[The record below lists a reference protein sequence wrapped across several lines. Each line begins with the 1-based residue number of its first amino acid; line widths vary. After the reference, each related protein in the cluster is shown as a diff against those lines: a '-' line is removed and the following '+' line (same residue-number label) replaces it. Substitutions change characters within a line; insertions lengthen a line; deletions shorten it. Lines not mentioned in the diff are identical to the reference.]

1 MDFFETINKR
11 YSVRGFKDKKV
22 EKEKLNQILEAG
34 RRAPTGV
41 NYQPIKIFVI
51 DTEKNKELLK
61 EIYPQ
66 PWFVE
71 APLVICVVASHKEAW
86 TRPWDGKNIAEI
98 DASIVMDHMILAA
111 TALGLGTCYIAAFK
125 PYAAL
130 KLFDYDETLEPI
142 LFTPLGYPN
151 AEPSER
157 NNVRKNLTD
166 LVIYK

>member
-22 EKEKLNQILEAG
+22 EKEKLDQILEAG

-71 APLVICVVASHKEAW
+71 APLVI
-86 TRPWDGKNIAEI
+86 
-98 DASIVMDHMILAA
+98 
-111 TALGLGTCYIAAFK
+111 
-125 PYAAL
+125 
-130 KLFDYDETLEPI
+130 
-142 LFTPLGYPN
+142 
-151 AEPSER
+151 
-157 NNVRKNLTD
+157 
-166 LVIYK
+166 